1 MKTFYVIILFHLNVL
16 LVINNDNV
24 KNSFYIVED
33 CNLTSCNFP
42 NICVNETICQCQKG
56 YYDILKDT
64 KRCNYEQK
72 SKMKFIW
79 LEYFFNLGIGHILSG
94 NIIKGIIK
102 LILRIITLFLVYISI
117 LSNYFKKTNINIYQV
132 LISLFTLILVLV
144 NLIFIFIDYF
154 YMSGKNYLDKNEIPF
169 L

>member
-24 KNSFYIVED
+24 KNSFYIVDD

-94 NIIKGIIK
+94 NKIKGIIK
-102 LILRIITLFLVYISI
+102 LIIRVITLVLVYISI
-117 LSNYFKKTNINIYQV
+117 LSNYFKKINITFYQV
-132 LISLFTLILVLV
+132 LISLITLILVLA
-144 NLIFIFIDYF
+144 NLIYMFIDF
-154 YMSGKNYLDKNEIPF
+154 FKMSGENYLDENEIPF

>member
-1 MKTFYVIILFHLNVL
+1 MKTFYAIFLFQLNIIFIN
-16 LVINNDNV
+16 NNDNI
-24 KNSFYIVED
+24 KNPFYIVND
-33 CNLTSCNFP
+33 CNLKTCNFP
-42 NICVNETICQCQKG
+42 NKCFNKTICQCQKG
-56 YYDILKDT
+56 YYDILNET
-64 KRCNYEQK
+64 KRCNYKQK
-72 SKMKFIW
+72 YKMKFIW
-79 LEYFFNLGIGHILSG
+79 LEFFFNLGIGHILSG

-102 LILRIITLFLVYISI
+102 LIIRIITLFLVYISI